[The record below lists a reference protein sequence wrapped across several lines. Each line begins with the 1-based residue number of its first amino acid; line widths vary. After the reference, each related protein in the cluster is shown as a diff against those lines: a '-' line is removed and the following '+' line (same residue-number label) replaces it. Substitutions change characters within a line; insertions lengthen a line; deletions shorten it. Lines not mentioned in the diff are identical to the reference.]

1 MWSRK
6 EEEEKMKIK
15 KELLKREVMGDCF
28 LVPLGK
34 TVYENNGLFAL
45 NELGAFIWDLLP
57 DVETEAEIVSAVLKE
72 YDIDEATAEQD
83 VSEFVSQL
91 KEMGIL

>member
-1 MWSRK
+1 MQ
-6 EEEEKMKIK
+6 IK
-15 KELLKREVMGDCF
+15 KELLKREVAGDCL

-45 NELGAFIWDLLP
+45 TEVGGFIWDLLP
-57 DVETEAEIVSAVLKE
+57 NVETEEEIVSAVLKE
-72 YDIDEATAEQD
+72 YDADQETVQKD
-83 VSEFVSQL
+83 VSAFLGKL